1 MKKSILRSCVSL
13 AVVASFAAFAAPV
26 FAQDESAASADEAA
40 ADDDIVVTGVAKGQN
55 KLDTSVSVSSIGS
68 EAIAN
73 ASPRSVAE
81 LFRSLPGIRSESSG
95 GEGNANI
102 AVRGLPVASG
112 GAKFLQ
118 LQEDGLPI
126 LEFGDIAFG
135 NADIFLRSD
144 FNVARVESVRGGS
157 ASTFASNSPGG
168 IINLISKTGEVE
180 GGSLQ
185 ALIGVDYD
193 EKRFDFDYGKSLGND
208 LFVHM
213 GGFYRQGDGPRKIGY
228 DGNKGGQIKLNITK
242 KFNGGYVR
250 LYGKYLDD
258 RAVGYLPN
266 PVKVTGTN
274 ANPKYE
280 NLPGFNINQD
290 SLHSRYFTNA
300 VTLDGENKRTNVD
313 IRQGQRPI
321 VAAIGFEGQIEVADG
336 LTVTNRFRY
345 ADTKGGFVS
354 PFPASVDTA
363 TNVAGIGNTL
373 VYANGPS
380 AGQVVPA
387 ATNVAQIVLFNTR
400 LKSLNNI
407 TNDLRVNKE
416 IIWDSGKAN
425 FTVGFY
431 KSRQDINTEWLWS
444 SHLLEVKGGGNG
456 ALIDIRNAAGA
467 LTTAGG
473 TVAYGASF
481 FGNCC
486 RRIYDVTYDTNAPFA
501 SANGEFGKLTLDAS
515 IRLDYGKAKGRVFG
529 ADLGPT
535 AAGVPRVGVVPTDI
549 NGNGVIA
556 GPELLTSVVPLTQPA
571 LVNYNY
577 DYVSYS
583 LGANYR
589 LSDTLAVFGRYSKG
603 GRANADRI
611 LFNGNNTDQTT
622 GRLLNKDVA
631 IDFVKQAE
639 AGIKYR
645 SGGVQFYGTVFQ
657 AKTEEEN
664 FEATTQKV
672 FSRAYKATG
681 VELEAGYSI
690 GGFSLSGTGTYT
702 DAKITR
708 DNITPATVGNRP
720 RRQAKFI
727 YQVTPQYSVDLF
739 TIGANVIGTSSSY
752 AQDSNQLKLPAFT
765 QVNAFVSVRP
775 VKNIQLSVN
784 ANNLFNVEGFTESE
798 EGSIPAN
805 GIVRARSIS
814 GRTISAA
821 IKYNF

>member
-1 MKKSILRSCVSL
+1 MRKIFMRSCVSVL
-13 AVVASFAAFAAPV
+13 AIGLASVPGVV
-26 FAQDESAASADEAA
+26 FAQEEAVAEDASKTDE
-40 ADDDIVVTGVAKGQN
+40 IVVTGVAKGQN

-157 ASTFASNSPGG
+157 SSTFASNSPGG

-180 GGSLQ
+180 GGSMQ
-185 ALIGVDYD
+185 ALIGLDYG
-193 EKRFDFDYGKSLGND
+193 EKRFDMDYGKKLGED
-208 LFVHM
+208 LFIHF
-213 GGFYRQGDGPRKIGY
+213 GGFYRQGEGPRKVGY
-228 DGNKGGQIKLNITK
+228 DGNKGSQFKLNITK

-250 LYGKYLDD
+250 LYGKYLND

-266 PVKVTGTN
+266 PVRVTGTDASPN
-274 ANPKYE
+274 YQ
-280 NLPGFNINQD
+280 NLPGFNINED
-290 SLHSRYFTNA
+290 SLHSRYFTSA
-300 VTLDGENKRTNVD
+300 VTLDGNNQRTDVNIKD
-313 IRQGQRPI
+313 GQHP
-321 VAAIGFEGQIEVADG
+321 VVKSVGFEGQIEVADG
-336 LTVTNRFRY
+336 LTLTNRFRY
-345 ADTKGGFVS
+345 SDVSGAFVS
-354 PFPASVDTA
+354 PFPGSVGLATA
-363 TNVAGIGNTL
+363 GLTF
-373 VYANGPS
+373 ANGPS
-380 AGQVVPA
+380 AGLAVPLT
-387 ATNVAQIVLFNTR
+387 TNVANIVLFNTR

-416 IIWDSGKAN
+416 VSWDGGKAN

-431 KSRQDINTEWLWS
+431 KSRQDINTEWLWT
-444 SHLLEVKGGGNG
+444 SHLFEVKGGGNA
-456 ALIDIRNAAGA
+456 ALINNA
-467 LTTAGG
+467 TSAGG

-501 SANGEFGKLTLDAS
+501 AVNTEFGKLTLDAS
-515 IRLDYGKAKGRVFG
+515 IRLDYGKAKGKVFG
-529 ADLGPT
+529 ADLGADAT
-535 AAGVPRVGVVPTDI
+535 GAPRVGVAPRDI

-556 GPELLTSVVPLTQPA
+556 GPELLTSIIPLTQPA

-611 LFNGNNTDQTT
+611 LFNSNNIDQAS

-631 IDFVKQAE
+631 IDFVTQAE

-645 SGGVQFYGTVFQ
+645 SGGAQFYGTVFQ

-664 FEATTQKV
+664 FELNPPRIL
-672 FSRAYKATG
+672 SRKYKASG
-681 VELEAGYSI
+681 VELEAGYNI

-702 DAKITR
+702 SAKIVR

-727 YQVTPQYSVDLF
+727 YQVTPQYSTDLF
-739 TIGANVIGTSSSY
+739 TIGANVIGTTSSY
-752 AQDSNQLKLPAFT
+752 AQDNNQLKLPAFT
-765 QVNAFVSVRP
+765 QVNAFLSVRP
-775 VKNIQLSVN
+775 VQNIQLSIN
-784 ANNLFNVEGFTESE
+784 ANNVFNTAGFTEAE

-805 GIVRARSIS
+805 GIVRARSIN